1 MVKRILAIAAVAAL
15 TMTGL
20 LLAGCQGN
28 VSNSISASQQKGIW
42 VSGEGKVEVTPDI
55 ANLQL
60 GVEAQAKTVSDA
72 QNQASG
78 AMSKVVS
85 TITAAGIAS
94 KDIQTSYFSVQ
105 VVTRY
110 NPDTQQNETT
120 GYMVTNLVVVKIRN
134 ITNVGPIVDS
144 VVAAGGDLTRIND
157 LSFTVEDPKP
167 YQMDARN
174 QAMADAQ
181 AKAVQMAQLAGV
193 KLGRAVYITESA
205 STPPT
210 PQPLAISAASRAAS
224 STTPISAGQLEITDT
239 VQVVYTIR

>member
-1 MVKRILAIAAVAAL
+1 MKRILAVLAVVAL
-15 TMTGL
+15 IMTGL
-20 LLAGCQGN
+20 LLAGCQNSESSGN
-28 VSNSISASQQKGIW
+28 VSASQQTGIW

-55 ANLQL
+55 ADLQL
-60 GVEAQAKTVSDA
+60 GVQAQAKTVSDA

-78 AMSKVVS
+78 AMNKVVS
-85 TITAAGIAS
+85 ALSAAGIAS

-157 LSFTVEDPKP
+157 LSFTVEDPTP
-167 YQMDARN
+167 YQTEARN
-174 QAMADAQ
+174 QAMTDAQ

-193 KLGRAVYITESA
+193 KLGRATYITEST

-210 PQPLAISAASRAAS
+210 PQPFAISAVSGAAS
-224 STTPISAGQLEITDT
+224 SPTSINAGQLEITDT